1 MIIINGLSTSAGR
14 KIAKLAPPAAN
25 MNTNGKSLRT
35 MFKSTCPDRINL
47 IVLVKDPKLLASL
60 FVPNANAGGKPIAN
74 KAGVDIK
81 PPPPTTAS
89 MNAAKSQIK

>member
-60 FVPNANAGGKPIAN
+60 FVPNANAGGKPL
-74 KAGVDIK
+74 
-81 PPPPTTAS
+81 PTKRALILS
-89 MNAAKSQIK
+89 HPHLQQHQ